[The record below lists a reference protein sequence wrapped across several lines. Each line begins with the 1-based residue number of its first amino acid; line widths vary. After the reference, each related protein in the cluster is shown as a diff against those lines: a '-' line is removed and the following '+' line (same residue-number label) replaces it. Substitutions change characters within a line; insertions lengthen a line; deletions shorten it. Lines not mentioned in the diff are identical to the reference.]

1 MRTTPIL
8 LCMLGVTLVSAVQAN
23 RDSWANLSRL
33 QLDEKIQIVD
43 MTAKKHSGVFV
54 SASDSAIS
62 Y

>member
-1 MRTTPIL
+1 
-8 LCMLGVTLVSAVQAN
+8 MLGVTLVSAVQAN